1 MLTLISLLTIVF
13 NTQMV
18 HLLNASLGI
27 AQVLVA
33 AVIALTGAAK
43 LALPRERLADRMHWA
58 AAWPRWRIK
67 LLGAAEVAG
76 AVGLVAPRA
85 TGIAPALTPIAAL
98 CVAALM
104 AGAVRTHRRLG
115 EGFLPAVVVGALCL
129 GIAAGRLLLGA
140 PA

>member
-1 MLTLISLLTIVF
+1 
-13 NTQMV
+13 MV
-18 HLLNASLGI
+18 HFLNASLWI
-27 AQVLVA
+27 AQGLVA

-43 LALPRERLADRMHWA
+43 LALPRKRLADRMHWA

-104 AGAVRTHRRLG
+104 AGAARTHRRLG

-129 GIAAGRLLLGA
+129 GIAAGRLLLGEQA
-140 PA
+140 

>member
-1 MLTLISLLTIVF
+1 
-13 NTQMV
+13 MV
-18 HLLNASLGI
+18 HLLNVSLWI
-27 AQVLVA
+27 AQALVA

-43 LALPRERLADRMHWA
+43 LALPRENLAHRMHWA
-58 AAWPRWRIK
+58 AAWPRWGIK
-67 LLGAAEVAG
+67 LLGLAEVAG

-115 EGFLPAVVVGALCL
+115 EEFLPAVIVGALCL

-140 PA
+140 QA